1 MLNNG
6 SFNSVV
12 NSFIGEKEPARA
24 EIRELK
30 NEIERLQKK
39 LENYNH
45 SQREIVVRYIP
56 NEPLTAEIVKGA
68 EFIEPNKPD
77 NVVAL
82 IDAAAKLMADSE
94 GVSRASL
101 AEAMLNAL
109 MNAMRIEIFS
119 KHFYLKEADLQ

>member
-12 NSFIGEKEPARA
+12 NSFIGDEEESAAQA

-30 NEIERLQKK
+30 NEIEKLQKK
-39 LENYNH
+39 LENRNH

-94 GVSRASL
+94 GVSQAPL
-101 AEAMLNAL
+101 TEAMLNAL
-109 MNAMRIEIFS
+109 MSAMKFEIFMR
-119 KHFYLKEADLQ
+119 KHLN